1 MPGIFFVKNILDFNR
16 FNIIIHNISG
26 DRKWLRRS
34 LKIILS
40 ESARGLAGA
49 VAKRSYQRRPRQLAG
64 STPAAL
70 TEGRFYNLMTT
81 KVIISLSVSQD
92 VANWLAEKKKN
103 SSANISS
110 LVNSIIEE
118 RMIKEMEESLNEN
131 S

>member
-1 MPGIFFVKNILDFNR
+1 VAP
-16 FNIIIHNISG
+16 
-26 DRKWLRRS
+26 
-34 LKIILS
+34 KIIEKILRS
-40 ESARGLAGA
+40 GRNPAEPESVVESAWYLAGA
-49 VAKRSYQRRPRQLAG
+49 VAERLHQRRPRQLAG
-64 STPAAL
+64 SIPAAL

-103 SSANISS
+103 NSANISS